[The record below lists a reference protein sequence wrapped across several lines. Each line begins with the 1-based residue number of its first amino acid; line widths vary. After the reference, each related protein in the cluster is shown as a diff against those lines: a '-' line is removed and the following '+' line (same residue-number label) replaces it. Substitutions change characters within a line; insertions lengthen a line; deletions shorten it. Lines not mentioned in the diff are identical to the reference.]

1 MVSDTLHS
9 NSRTSSSDHAVLF
22 FLGYTSAG
30 FLAFLATDL
39 TGRTSSDLFDYI
51 TFDTEVYD
59 DGDNYD
65 PSTGIYT
72 VPHDGFYLIHV
83 RVYGKASNF
92 ANHYIMVD
100 GVKKTYTRKNDPD
113 TEAAYQAGSTSITL
127 HLLAGQEVAV
137 DPYIDGTVAG
147 AGYMA
152 TTFGATLIYF
162 G

>member
-1 MVSDTLHS
+1 M
-9 NSRTSSSDHAVLF
+9 
-22 FLGYTSAG
+22 
-30 FLAFLATDL
+30 
-39 TGRTSSDLFDYI
+39 TGRTYSDLHDYI

-72 VPHDGFYLIHV
+72 VPYDGYYLIHA
-83 RVYGKASNF
+83 RVYGKVSNDGS
-92 ANHYIMVD
+92 HHIMVD
-100 GVKKTYTRKNDPD
+100 GNKKTFTRESDPD
-113 TEAAYQAGSTSITL
+113 TTGSAPYQAGSTSITL

-137 DPYIDGTVAG
+137 DPYFDGTVAG

-152 TTFGATLIYF
+152 TTFGVTLLYL